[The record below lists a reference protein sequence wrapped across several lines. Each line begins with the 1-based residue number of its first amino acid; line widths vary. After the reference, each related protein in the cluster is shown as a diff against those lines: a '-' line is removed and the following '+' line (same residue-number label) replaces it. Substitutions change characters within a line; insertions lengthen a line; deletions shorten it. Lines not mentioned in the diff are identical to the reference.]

1 MQSTLGSPRELTVPH
16 RKIPLEIPDGVTP
29 TEFFNSP
36 CNLRHLARE
45 NGLLRTQEGFLLYRK
60 AIGHSNLFDTSII
73 LDSSQRILDPLGRP
87 VRRDQ
92 LSKRESIVFSRMT
105 QVVFQYMQEKFPD
118 PEKHLIF
125 CGEASLDATWPL
137 SKPGVPS
144 IRMIH
149 NHFMAFDNRDILNSP
164 EASHDNPNLTDSG
177 HHGLFLN
184 YLSEVYMRFL
194 EVLELEVL
202 RPLSADN
209 TRLALTGYPQGLPSW
224 EVVGGGEALNHGR
237 FWKEYDMILK
247 GFLDFYRTLFSLVS
261 ANDTRV
267 PDQAFFPDQIEDVL
281 LFSNEFHKA
290 ARILRLQVL
299 EDPLFANEIRW
310 RPAYKQLLYRD
321 EKGRLIVT
329 ISQNS
334 VGNAI
339 TELLGIVVKRVVD
352 EEAYAKAEGGL
363 VARLLELR
371 SRLIINDLGEA
382 ISTPSWPHGVFV
394 PPKPSEKPD
403 ATPAC
408 LPGNVDEDRD

>member
-1 MQSTLGSPRELTVPH
+1 MQTQLGSPREITVPH
-16 RKIPLEIPDGVTP
+16 RKIPLEIPEGFTA

-45 NGLLRTQEGFLLYRK
+45 NGLLKNKQGFLLYRK

-73 LDSSQRILDPLGRP
+73 LDTSQRILDPLGRP

-92 LSKRESIVFSRMT
+92 LLKQEALIFSRMT
-105 QVVFQYMQEKFPD
+105 QVVFQYMQESFPD

-149 NHFMAFDNRDILNSP
+149 NHFIAYENKELLEAP
-164 EASHDNPNLTDSG
+164 EASHDDPNLTDSG
-177 HHGLFLN
+177 HHGLFLE
-184 YLSEVYMRFL
+184 YLSDVYMRFL
-194 EVLELEVL
+194 EILDLRVLK
-202 RPLSADN
+202 PLSARD

-224 EVVGGGEALNHGR
+224 EVIGGTEALNHGR
-237 FWKEYDMILK
+237 FWKEYDMVLR
-247 GFLDFYRTLFSLVS
+247 GFLDFYRTLFAIVS
-261 ANDTRV
+261 SNDTRV
-267 PDQAFFPDQIEDVL
+267 PEQAFYPDQIADVL

-290 ARILRLQVL
+290 ARILRLQVM

-321 EKGRLIVT
+321 ERGRLVVT

-339 TELLGIVVKRVVD
+339 TELLGIVVKRVAD
-352 EEAYAKAEGGL
+352 ERAYAEREEKL
-363 VARLLELR
+363 VSRLLELR
-371 SRLIINDLGEA
+371 RRLGVNDLGEPIA
-382 ISTPSWPHGVFV
+382 TRSWPHGSFI
-394 PPKPSEKPD
+394 PPSPSD
-403 ATPAC
+403 
-408 LPGNVDEDRD
+408 GV